1 MTKLAGIAL
10 AIYVVS
16 MTVLAILFVTD
27 QDEPEEIF
35 DPNPFP
41 LPPVRMEEI
50 YAIHPSQP
58 EQWCCVNDD
67 SPATHFAYES
77 LEALCC
83 ECADIIGEFRDSL
96 VGLELFTVAWRNE
109 GE

>member
-1 MTKLAGIAL
+1 MNKILPYTIAVWTL
-10 AIYVVS
+10 SIA
-16 MTVLAILFVTD
+16 VLAILFATD
-27 QDEPEEIF
+27 QDEPKTVSA
-35 DPNPFP
+35 P
-41 LPPVRMEEI
+41 LPKRPTLVKMEEI